1 MKPFLI
7 KNKIFKNF
15 GAYFLQFILAIF
27 VIYFLVL
34 VFLYFYQ
41 RSLLYHPNENN
52 LPLGV
57 QLIGDRYDDHRF
69 LGVAKWLEKE
79 CNN

>member
-1 MKPFLI
+1 MRGIYLLLSISNVFTKSAVCKPVAA
-7 KNKIFKNF
+7 NF
-15 GAYFLQFILAIF
+15 PEG
-27 VIYFLVL
+27 
-34 VFLYFYQ
+34 
-41 RSLLYHPNENN
+41 ENN

-69 LGVAKWLEKE
+69 LGVANWLEKE

>member
-1 MKPFLI
+1 MGLSESELGLSLI
-7 KNKIFKNF
+7 
-15 GAYFLQFILAIF
+15 G
-27 VIYFLVL
+27 
-34 VFLYFYQ
+34 
-41 RSLLYHPNENN
+41 

-69 LGVAKWLEKE
+69 LGVANWLEKE